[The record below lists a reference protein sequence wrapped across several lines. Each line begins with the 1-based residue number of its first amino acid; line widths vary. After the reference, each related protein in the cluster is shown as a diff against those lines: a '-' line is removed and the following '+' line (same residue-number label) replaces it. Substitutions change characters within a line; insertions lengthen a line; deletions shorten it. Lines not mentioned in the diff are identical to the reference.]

1 MKIRRRVMCRVSLW
15 VLIMWVD
22 PNLNDFY
29 SRVNRIEKSHAKGY
43 GFEAAGTV
51 SHAAQPKSRRRAL
64 KLIKTLAFAM
74 ALGIGL
80 KGTIHYYVGAQ
91 TYESRVSALAAGEG
105 IDPVGAWIMHADP
118 LTLWVSAQLQGM
130 LQG

>member
-1 MKIRRRVMCRVSLW
+1 
-15 VLIMWVD
+15 MWVD
-22 PNLNDFY
+22 PNLNEFY
-29 SRVNRIEKSHAKGY
+29 SRVNRIEKSHAKGH

-51 SHAAQPKSRRRAL
+51 RNAAFPNRRWRAL
-64 KLIKTLAFAM
+64 KLVKPLVFAA
-74 ALGIGL
+74 ALGVGL

-118 LTLWVSAQLQGM
+118 LTLWVSAQMHRM
-130 LQG
+130 LES